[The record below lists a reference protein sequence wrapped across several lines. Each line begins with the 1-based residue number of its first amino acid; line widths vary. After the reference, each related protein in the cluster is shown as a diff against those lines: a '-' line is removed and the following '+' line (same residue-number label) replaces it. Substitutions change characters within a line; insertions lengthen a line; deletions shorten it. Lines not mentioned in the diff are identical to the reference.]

1 MAAGFILSR
10 SHATVSRQ
18 AASPGARAGRAAR
31 EPLPRGVFDPR
42 GTGHRRIR
50 CDGPAAAAD
59 RPGDPGRPLRC
70 DISFIP
76 TRVPPLPWRGSS
88 RSGARVKRT
97 KFGRKIELS
106 EAIRSFCCISG
117 RCPAEAPPGPVGQAR
132 SVPTRARRAPSRGHG
147 RGAHAVRGAL
157 PSARGAALGAI
168 NPPLPL
174 TIRDGTKIAPCPV
187 TRGGRDTP
195 WVAALVAVLG
205 TVQTELRGLCSPRG
219 QRDPDP
225 GPRTLPFC
233 ASPAACHAVRPWV
246 TALPTVSGTVQ
257 TALRGLCT
265 PVGSG
270 TRARPR
276 PDPCPSRVGAPRRAA
291 SMARRSLCPP
301 GRARRWIG
309 AACPPP
315 RKALGS
321 NRGRGGSARYGGH
334 GGNRG
339 TRGHTGTRDTAAPA
353 PEGTAGRSAA
363 AAGPGVRSGLRCGR
377 CGARPRR
384 SPRGG
389 LRMED
394 ALGIAGVRR
403 ARPLGRSRWR
413 RWCWRGAAPGGARCS
428 RAWPGPLG
436 SCRGRTGAVLVQMPC
451 PDRAALQEGVAPWS
465 PAVPGGARTGL
476 RVLTVNL
483 PLLRCRRSPVDQEV
497 LPR

>member
-1 MAAGFILSR
+1 MAAGFIPSR

-59 RPGDPGRPLRC
+59 RPGDPGRPLRS

-76 TRVPPLPWRGSS
+76 TRVPPLPWRGNS

-168 NPPLPL
+168 NAPLPL
-174 TIRDGTKIAPCPV
+174 TLRDGTKIAPCPV

-205 TVQTELRGLCSPRG
+205 TVQTELRGLCTPRGLCCPRG
-219 QRDPDP
+219 QREPDP
-225 GPRTLPFC
+225 GPRTHPFC

-246 TALPTVSGTVQ
+246 TALATVSGTVQ
-257 TALRGLCT
+257 TALRGFCT

-334 GGNRG
+334 GG
-339 TRGHTGTRDTAAPA
+339 TQGHGIQPHRPPRARQ
-353 PEGTAGRSAA
+353 GGRRPLQGRVCAA
-363 AAGPGVRSGLRCGR
+363 ASGAG
-377 CGARPRR
+377 GA
-384 SPRGG
+384 GHG
-389 LRMED
+389 
-394 ALGIAGVRR
+394 
-403 ARPLGRSRWR
+403 
-413 RWCWRGAAPGGARCS
+413 PGGALAGVSVWRMRWASPACAGLGPWEGVAGGAGAGVE
-428 RAWPGPLG
+428 RLLGDPGAPGP
-436 SCRGRTGAVLVQMPC
+436 GRDRSGAVLVQMPC
-451 PDRAALQEGVAPWS
+451 PDRAALQDGPLS
-465 PAVPGGARTGL
+465 R
-476 RVLTVNL
+476 RVLFPGAPRFAAVL
-483 PLLRCRRSPVDQEV
+483 GWVSVSLR
-497 LPR
+497 